1 MGSDDEVVESGHV
14 RGEVIEELPSALY
27 RIALSDRREILAS
40 VAERRG
46 MDFLR
51 ILPGDQYGFG
61 YRLTMIGADELLGRI
76 RNESQSIS
84 EATL

>member
-27 RIALSDRREILAS
+27 RVALSDRREILAG

-51 ILPGDQYGFG
+51 ILPGDRVQL
-61 YRLTMIGADELLGRI
+61 RLSPHDDRRGRI
-76 RNESQSIS
+76 VGKDSK
-84 EATL
+84 

>member
-1 MGSDDEVVESGHV
+1 VGSDDEVEESGNV

-27 RIALSDRREILAS
+27 RVALSDRREILAG

-51 ILPGDQYGFG
+51 ILPGDRVRI
-61 YRLTMIGADELLGRI
+61 RLSPHDDRRGRI
-76 RNESQSIS
+76 VGKDSK
-84 EATL
+84 

>member
-1 MGSDDEVVESGHV
+1 MGSDDEVAESGNV

-27 RIALSDRREILAS
+27 RVALSDRREILAG

-51 ILPGDQYGFG
+51 ILPGDRVQV
-61 YRLTMIGADELLGRI
+61 RLSPHDDRRGRI
-76 RNESQSIS
+76 VVKDSK
-84 EATL
+84 

>member
-1 MGSDDEVVESGHV
+1 VGADDEVVESENV

-27 RIALSDRREILAS
+27 RVALSDRREILAG

-51 ILPGDQYGFG
+51 ILPGDRVQV
-61 YRLTMIGADELLGRI
+61 RLSPHDDRRGRI
-76 RNESQSIS
+76 VGKDSK
-84 EATL
+84 

>member
-1 MGSDDEVVESGHV
+1 MGSDDEVAESGNV

-27 RIALSDRREILAS
+27 RVALSDRREILAG

-51 ILPGDQYGFG
+51 ILPGDRVQL
-61 YRLTMIGADELLGRI
+61 RLSPHDDRRGRI
-76 RNESQSIS
+76 VGKDSK
-84 EATL
+84 

>member
-1 MGSDDEVVESGHV
+1 MGSDDEVAESGNV

-27 RIALSDRREILAS
+27 RVALSDRREILAG

-51 ILPGDQYGFG
+51 ILPGDRVRV
-61 YRLTMIGADELLGRI
+61 RLSPHDDRRGRI
-76 RNESQSIS
+76 VGKDSK
-84 EATL
+84 

>member
-1 MGSDDEVVESGHV
+1 MGADDEVVESENV

-27 RIALSDRREILAS
+27 RVALSDRREILAG

-51 ILPGDQYGFG
+51 ILPGDRVQV
-61 YRLTMIGADELLGRI
+61 RLSPHDDRRGRI
-76 RNESQSIS
+76 VGKDS
-84 EATL
+84 T